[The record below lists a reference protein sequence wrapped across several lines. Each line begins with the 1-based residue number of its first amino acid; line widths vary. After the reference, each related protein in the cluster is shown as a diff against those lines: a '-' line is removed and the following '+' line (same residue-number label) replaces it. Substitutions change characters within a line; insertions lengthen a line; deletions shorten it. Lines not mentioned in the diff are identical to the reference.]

1 MAKLWVEVRKTSS
14 SKRVEISRMMTGLK
28 RLRILIKIRHARLH
42 PPMKDI
48 ASIDVGSE
56 EFERFAFN
64 QAFKTFTSISKS
76 LQRVV
81 YKDYSPVQRK

>member
-1 MAKLWVEVRKTSS
+1 
-14 SKRVEISRMMTGLK
+14 MMTGLK
-28 RLRILIKIRHARLH
+28 RVRILIKIRHARLH
-42 PPMKDI
+42 PSMKDI

-76 LQRVV
+76 LYVQRVV

>member
-1 MAKLWVEVRKTSS
+1 
-14 SKRVEISRMMTGLK
+14 MMTGLK
-28 RLRILIKIRHARLH
+28 RVRILIKIRHARLH
-42 PPMKDI
+42 PSMKDI

-76 LQRVV
+76 L
-81 YKDYSPVQRK
+81 YL

>member
-1 MAKLWVEVRKTSS
+1 
-14 SKRVEISRMMTGLK
+14 MTGLK
-28 RLRILIKIRHARLH
+28 RVRILIKIRHARLH
-42 PPMKDI
+42 PSMKDI

-76 LQRVV
+76 LYVQRVV